1 MFVYW
6 STVIFLKLKFL
17 CKKGFFV
24 FALCFRF
31 VFSLCV
37 FALCFRFVFSF
48 CVFALCFRF
57 VFSLCVF
64 VLCFRFVFSLSVFVL
79 KTPHLRKQ
87 VRLQE
92 NKRAREEED
101 AMTYND
107 FDWDKHVNMNTL
119 KSLKTKSLDKYLTFH
134 NLKHCLKLKKQQKIE
149 TIKEWHFGIVNDN
162 IQGEKEPEL
171 DDSEAEMEDN
181 DDVIQTTVV
190 ADGDESDGHD
200 SKADNLA

>member
-31 VFSLCV
+31 VFSLCA

-79 KTPHLRKQ
+79 KTPSGFWVQLFQ
-87 VRLQE
+87 VVG
-92 NKRAREEED
+92 NTREL
-101 AMTYND
+101 
-107 FDWDKHVNMNTL
+107 FSFPHGQ
-119 KSLKTKSLDKYLTFH
+119 SL
-134 NLKHCLKLKKQQKIE
+134 
-149 TIKEWHFGIVNDN
+149 
-162 IQGEKEPEL
+162 
-171 DDSEAEMEDN
+171 
-181 DDVIQTTVV
+181 
-190 ADGDESDGHD
+190 
-200 SKADNLA
+200 

>member
-57 VFSLCVF
+57 VFSFCVF
-64 VLCFRFVFSLSVFVL
+64 VLCFRFLFSLSVFVL
-79 KTPHLRKQ
+79 KTPISLGP
-87 VRLQE
+87 
-92 NKRAREEED
+92 
-101 AMTYND
+101 TYKMMLILLLPAH
-107 FDWDKHVNMNTL
+107 FCHL
-119 KSLKTKSLDKYLTFH
+119 KSS
-134 NLKHCLKLKKQQKIE
+134 
-149 TIKEWHFGIVNDN
+149 
-162 IQGEKEPEL
+162 
-171 DDSEAEMEDN
+171 
-181 DDVIQTTVV
+181 
-190 ADGDESDGHD
+190 
-200 SKADNLA
+200 